1 MDRCKFEK
9 GILKQFIIQAQ
20 RSLGRTT
27 EELGGDIG
35 VSGRTLRDWKREKF
49 YPPEEII
56 RKLSQISGVKL
67 PIYTHL
73 SRYWFAVDAARLG
86 GKRRFELYGLLGNR
100 ESRVKGGVMSW
111 MKRTNNPDIWKKY
124 TKTFRRPKE
133 SIDFAEFIGIMLG
146 DGGLTRTQCV
156 VYLSSVTDQEYAY
169 YIKEKIKSLFDL
181 TASIYKLK
189 KDKVWRVSISS
200 VNLVE
205 YLVSQGLSVGNKV
218 HLQVG
223 VPNWIWLNTKYIKA
237 CIRGLVDTDGSLFIH
252 KHLINGKEYLYP
264 TIVFSNRS
272 QPLLEFVF
280 RGLLQL
286 GFHPKPSLNNQ
297 IWLRKQSEVKQYFQ
311 DIGTRNFKPT
321 VKKFLESGPDGKAQ
335 VC

>member
-1 MDRCKFEK
+1 MDRCKFEI
-9 GILKQFIIQAQ
+9 GSLLNFIIQVQ
-20 RSLGRTT
+20 RAMGITTDELGRN
-27 EELGGDIG
+27 IG

-49 YPPEEII
+49 YPPESMIV
-56 RKLSQISGVKL
+56 KLSQMSGVTL
-67 PIYTHL
+67 PSYIRL
-73 SRYWFAVDAARLG
+73 NRYWFVVDAARLG
-86 GKRRFELYGLLGNR
+86 GKRRFELHGLLGST

-124 TKTFRRPKE
+124 TKTFRLPRE
-133 SIDFAEFIGIMLG
+133 SVDFAEFIGILLG

-169 YIKEKIKSLFDL
+169 YLKEKIKKLFDL

-205 YLVSQGLSVGNKV
+205 YLVSQGLHVGSKV
-218 HLQVG
+218 RLQVG
-223 VPNWIWLNTKYIKA
+223 VPSWIWHNPGHMKA
-237 CIRGLVDTDGSLFIH
+237 CIRGLVDTDGSLFNH

-272 QPLLEFVF
+272 QPLLEFMF
-280 RGLLQL
+280 RGLSQL
-286 GFHPKPSLNNQ
+286 GFHPKRSLDNQ
-297 IWLRKQSEVKQYFQ
+297 VWLRKQSEVKRYYQ
-311 DIGTRNFKPT
+311 DIGTRNYKPT
-321 VKKFLESGPDGKAQ
+321 IKKFLESGPDGKAQ